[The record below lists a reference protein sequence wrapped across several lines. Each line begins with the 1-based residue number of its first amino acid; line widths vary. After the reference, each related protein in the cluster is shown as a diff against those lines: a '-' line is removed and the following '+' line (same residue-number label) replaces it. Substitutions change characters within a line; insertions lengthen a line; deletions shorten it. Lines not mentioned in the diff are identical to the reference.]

1 MPANRLFRYICAVA
15 LCLSLMGCS
24 KGPTGPAG
32 PPGPG
37 SRVVYEG
44 IVTAAAAVDGQV
56 ISVPSLQLSSFPLVA
71 VYITDEYG
79 DWFQCNLWCMDYT
92 TNPSTINKLE
102 MAYIREG
109 AILLYSGY
117 VGHQYRIVIVK

>member
-1 MPANRLFRYICAVA
+1 MPASRFFHCICAAA
-15 LCLSLMGCS
+15 LCLTLMSCG

-44 IVTAAAAVDGQV
+44 IVTAAAAEAGQV
-56 ISVPSLQLSSFPLVA
+56 ISVPALQLSSFPLVA
-71 VYITDEYG
+71 VYITDEFG

-92 TNPSTINKLE
+92 TDPITIDKLE

-109 AILLYSGY
+109 AILLYSEY
-117 VGHQYRIVIVK
+117 VGRQYRIVIVK